1 MRAARR
7 SLPAAALRPRRRLS
21 SATTLA
27 VNGGEP
33 VRTAPMPPRRLFGEE
48 EKAAAIAVFDEAI
61 ASGEAFGYNGPHET
75 GYEADFCE
83 MMGGGYADGVN
94 SGTSALFCALG
105 ALDLPPCSEV
115 VVPAISDPGAAM
127 PAALLNCVPVVRCAL
142 PPGRHPTPL
151 ASPGQPT
158 RFQLRRPVVVGRSD
172 VAPGSYNIGPEQV
185 ESVLS
190 ERTRA
195 IVVAHLAGRPC
206 MATPVVLS
214 PRILVA
220 LCSTS

>member
-1 MRAARR
+1 M
-7 SLPAAALRPRRRLS
+7 
-21 SATTLA
+21 
-27 VNGGEP
+27 
-33 VRTAPMPPRRLFGEE
+33 
-48 EKAAAIAVFDEAI
+48 FDEAI

-142 PPGRHPTPL
+142 PPPHPTRL
-151 ASPGQPT
+151 ARPT
-158 RFQLRRPVVVGRSD
+158 HTIPAQKACGGGAQRRGTWQL
-172 VAPGSYNIGPEQV
+172 QH
-185 ESVLS
+185 
-190 ERTRA
+190 RA
-195 IVVAHLAGRPC
+195 
-206 MATPVVLS
+206 
-214 PRILVA
+214 
-220 LCSTS
+220 

>member
-7 SLPAAALRPRRRLS
+7 SLRAAALRPRRRLS
-21 SATTLA
+21 SLATTLA

-127 PAALLNCVPVVRCAL
+127 PAALLNCVPVVRRAL
-142 PPGRHPTPL
+142 PPPHPTRLP
-151 ASPGQPT
+151 
-158 RFQLRRPVVVGRSD
+158 
-172 VAPGSYNIGPEQV
+172 
-185 ESVLS
+185 
-190 ERTRA
+190 
-195 IVVAHLAGRPC
+195 
-206 MATPVVLS
+206 ATPHDSSSEGLWWWGAATWRLAVTTSGLS
-214 PRILVA
+214 RSRA
-220 LCSTS
+220 S

>member
-1 MRAARR
+1 MRSARR
-7 SLPAAALRPRRRLS
+7 ALSSNAAKATAAAFQRRLS

-83 MMGGGYADGVN
+83 MMGGGFADGVN

-127 PAALLNCVPVVRCAL
+127 PAALLNCIPVVRCAL
-142 PPGRHPTPL
+142 LAPHCSSHP
-151 ASPGQPT
+151 PT
-158 RFQLRRPVVVGRSD
+158 RSSDRLWWWWGAATLRLAVTTSGLSRSK
-172 VAPGSYNIGPEQV
+172 AS
-185 ESVLS
+185 
-190 ERTRA
+190 
-195 IVVAHLAGRPC
+195 
-206 MATPVVLS
+206 
-214 PRILVA
+214 
-220 LCSTS
+220 